1 MKMVAMMG
9 MIGLGFDANDKN
21 FFELVEMARDV
32 VLGGFLLVTHQSRG
46 SLALQPAVGSSEYKC
61 GSTSYT
67 FPCNGCCRLG
77 TGGLSISLCKIRY
90 TTGLTRVSSRVPTW
104 SGG

>member
-1 MKMVAMMG
+1 MKMVAMMV

-46 SLALQPAVGSSEYKC
+46 SLALQPALGSSEYKC
-61 GSTSYT
+61 GTPFLAMAAVDWGLEACPS
-67 FPCNGCCRLG
+67 PCARSGTRLD
-77 TGGLSISLCKIRY
+77 
-90 TTGLTRVSSRVPTW
+90 
-104 SGG
+104 